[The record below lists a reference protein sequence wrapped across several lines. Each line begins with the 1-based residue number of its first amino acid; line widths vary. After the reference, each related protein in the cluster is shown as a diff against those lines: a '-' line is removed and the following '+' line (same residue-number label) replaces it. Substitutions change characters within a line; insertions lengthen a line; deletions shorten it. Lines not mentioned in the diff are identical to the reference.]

1 MLPGA
6 SVRVR
11 VRWPSATGG
20 DQREPAA
27 APPPGWS
34 GRCRGSPGDDR
45 VCLPVPGPG
54 SPGGSTTRSR
64 RTGSASSLRILG
76 RANRARAA
84 ARAAARRWTPPRARP
99 AADLARH
106 GGPAP
111 AAPGG
116 AMRAAQV
123 PLRRARTRSWP
134 APAAPGRRPR
144 PAPPTPAPG
153 GRHSALRPRPPS
165 PVPRPPPEPTAA
177 PSCATRPGPRAAA
190 HADQPSAIS
199 STARRRTSPG
209 DPHTTRHIHH
219 SSEPVT
225 VQPPL
230 TPPRWATRS
239 VRIRVPSRQTNG
251 SSDARSR

>member
-1 MLPGA
+1 MIGSASQCPAPVPRAGRRPARAGPGRRPVCG
-6 SVRVR
+6 S
-11 VRWPSATGG
+11 WGG
-20 DQREPAA
+20 PTAPGPRP
-27 APPPGWS
+27 APPPG
-34 GRCRGSPGDDR
+34 G
-45 VCLPVPGPG
+45 GP
-54 SPGGSTTRSR
+54 
-64 RTGSASSLRILG
+64 
-76 RANRARAA
+76 
-84 ARAAARRWTPPRARP
+84 RP

-106 GGPAP
+106 GGLAP

-144 PAPPTPAPG
+144 PAPPRHPRRAAARAPCAHG
-153 GRHSALRPRPPS
+153 PHRQSHAR
-165 PVPRPPPEPTAA
+165 PPEPTAA